1 MTTALA
7 SLISNR
13 PVRNDVAMTGEITL
27 TGQVLPIGG
36 LKEKSLAA
44 QRAGIK
50 QVIVPDRNE
59 GDVEEISEQ
68 EREGLDFVYAD
79 DIGDVLKVALRI
91 GWETPRAGS
100 LPLHPGNDLRRPMG
114 AQSRSAK
121 AGDAARSVAS
131 NPYVRRLIEDDE
143 LRENIRVAFEAAKG
157 AYARM
162 SNGKGPAKALM
173 DDKKVQRDLRTAA
186 ESLRDA
192 SQQLRGRST
201 RRRFGLGKALLVG
214 ILGAALVLI
223 LSEDARKLVLDK
235 LFGAEEEFEY
245 TSTTTPAPDT
255 ETVPSA

>member
-1 MTTALA
+1 
-7 SLISNR
+7 
-13 PVRNDVAMTGEITL
+13 
-27 TGQVLPIGG
+27 
-36 LKEKSLAA
+36 
-44 QRAGIK
+44 
-50 QVIVPDRNE
+50 
-59 GDVEEISEQ
+59 
-68 EREGLDFVYAD
+68 
-79 DIGDVLKVALRI
+79 
-91 GWETPRAGS
+91 
-100 LPLHPGNDLRRPMG
+100 MG

-157 AYARM
+157 AYSRM

-223 LSEDARKLVLDK
+223 LSEDARKMVLDK